1 MTTPSISEPHEVPP
15 HQPTVE
21 IGKDHEKRLVEEMQK
36 WLHTMGACVDL
47 YLKGSRRRPA
57 DEERGCSEIKR
68 MERTDSDLTLM
79 DEESEDITCNKSIV
93 AR

>member
-1 MTTPSISEPHEVPP
+1 MAAYDGDMCRSISE
-15 HQPTVE
+15 
-21 IGKDHEKRLVEEMQK
+21 
-36 WLHTMGACVDL
+36 
-47 YLKGSRRRPA
+47 A